1 MIFLKE
7 IRKIYLRWCYFKKI
21 YCILYFYICIVKMN
35 ILVRKGKNINYEK
48 LIVEIFNFII
58 LFNFKVCV
66 MIFKK
71 IIIKIYKIKID
82 LLV

>member
-1 MIFLKE
+1 MCDFFKRNKKNMFEMVL
-7 IRKIYLRWCYFKKI
+7 FKKI

-48 LIVEIFNFII
+48 LIVEICIFFI

-71 IIIKIYKIKID
+71 K
-82 LLV
+82 